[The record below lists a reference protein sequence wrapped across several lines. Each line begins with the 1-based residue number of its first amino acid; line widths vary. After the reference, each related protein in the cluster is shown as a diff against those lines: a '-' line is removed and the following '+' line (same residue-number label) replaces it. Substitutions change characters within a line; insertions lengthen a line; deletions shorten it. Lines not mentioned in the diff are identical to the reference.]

1 MYTDPTKAYNETK
14 VTSSV
19 SGASPHKLIELLLD
33 GCMEKLS
40 VAKGAMARGEIR
52 QKAEAIKK
60 AIDIIVGLQA
70 CLDFEQG
77 GDIAGEL
84 DSLYTFCTNR
94 LALANALNDSTKIDD
109 AYRVIGTIKAGWI
122 EIGDGRA

>member
-1 MYTDPTKAYNETK
+1 METIGCQRVHGAWRNQAK
-14 VTSSV
+14 
-19 SGASPHKLIELLLD
+19 SG
-33 GCMEKLS
+33 GT
-40 VAKGAMARGEIR
+40 
-52 QKAEAIKK
+52 K